1 MEAAEAAAMMSAF
14 FISAHRNLPRS
25 LGAVVGGGVGGGALD
40 ALLLNDVKGGRDAA
54 GCGRRRTTL
63 F

>member
-1 MEAAEAAAMMSAF
+1 MEAAAEAAMMSAF

-25 LGAVVGGGVGGGALD
+25 LGAVVGGGVGGALD
-40 ALLLNDVKGGRDAA
+40 ALLLDDVKGGRGAA